1 MSMTAKAELK
11 WPEFEVIEVENTLS
25 TKALVPGNPHE
36 AVEQATQKAEAAVK
50 QLSVEFP
57 AWMKSESNR
66 LNSIRYELAE
76 KGPSE
81 ERLDLLFTCAH
92 DIKGQAQTYGYPV
105 AAIIAK
111 LLCDLI
117 EQAPDSSKIPM
128 AVIDQHVD
136 TIRAIVRQDLKGNG
150 NAQTNNIIH
159 GLQVLDITTLKK
171 ISRDKPEA
179 SSA

>member
-1 MSMTAKAELK
+1 MNNTAKAELK
-11 WPEFEVIEVENTLS
+11 WPEYEVIEVENTLS
-25 TKALVPGNPHE
+25 AKALVPGNPNE
-36 AVEQATQKAEAAVK
+36 AVELATKKAEAAVM

-57 AWMKSESNR
+57 AWMKGESNR
-66 LNSIRYELAE
+66 LNDIRFELAE

-81 ERLDLLFTCAH
+81 DRLDRLFTCSH

-105 AAIIAK
+105 AGIIAK

-117 EQAPDSSKIPM
+117 EQAPDASKIPL

-136 TIRAIVRQDLKGNG
+136 MIRAIVRQNLKGNG

-171 ISRDKPEA
+171 ITPNQPVDLA
-179 SSA
+179 V